1 LHPATNAFL
10 GWIYFYLN
18 DTSNALKYGA
28 AAWDLG
34 HISGLYFQAW
44 INLRIGEFE
53 RAVGFAE
60 QFDERLAERFDHSQT
75 PLTLKTFIEAE
86 VDAAKR
92 PFLLEML
99 AEHETIDFIEA
110 LLTGYVSFDR
120 IDEAYRVATMAL
132 DLDGFDRNDF
142 VWHFWRAD
150 MAPFRQDPRFAALVT
165 ELGMVDYWREYG
177 WPDVCQP
184 AGKSVIC
191 K

>member
-1 LHPATNAFL
+1 ML

-34 HISGLYFQAW
+34 HASGLYFQAW
-44 INLRIGEFE
+44 MNLRIGEFD

-60 QFDERLAERFDHSQT
+60 QWDERKAEKFDNRQI
-75 PLTLKTFIEAE
+75 PLTLKLIIEAKI
-86 VDAAKR
+86 DAAKR
-92 PFLLEML
+92 PLFLEML
-99 AEHETIDFIEA
+99 AEHEMFAEDETIDFIRILFA
-110 LLTGYVSFDR
+110 GYVGFDR
-120 IDEAYRVATMAL
+120 IDEAYRVATML
-132 DLDGFDRNDF
+132 RDLDGVHRNF
-142 VWHFWRAD
+142 MWNFWRSD

-184 AGKSVIC
+184 AGDSVIC